1 MFRIS
6 KKTLFNFN
14 SKSNVKF
21 IFLYYFKFD
30 QSFFYFFS
38 LYNQNYM
45 YVLFFPPILDLVLII
60 ASIY

>member
-14 SKSNVKF
+14 WKSNVKF

-45 YVLFFPPILDLVLII
+45 YALFFPPILE
-60 ASIY
+60 